1 MDNLNLISNFAEFK
15 ELKNI
20 DKSTMIGVLEDVF
33 RHALQKQYETDENF
47 DVIINPEKGDLE
59 IWRNRTVVE
68 DGAVEDPNAQIAVSE
83 VKAIDPT
90 YEIGD
95 EYADEIKL
103 SSFGRR
109 AVLSLRQNLA
119 SRILDLEKASL
130 YEKYSEKVGEI
141 VTGEVYQVWKKE
153 VLILDDEENELI
165 LPKAEQIPNDFYRKG
180 DTIKAIVKSVE
191 MNNNQPRIILSRTAN
206 QFLERLFEQE
216 VPEIFDGLITIKKIV
231 RIPGERAKVAVESY
245 DERIDPVGAC
255 VGMKGS
261 RIYSI
266 VKELRNENI
275 DVVNYTANPSLMI
288 QRALNPAKISS
299 ITIDEEKMT
308 ASVYL
313 KPDQVSLA
321 IGKGGLNI
329 RSQPIQV
336 NLDTFEARNSVMPTT
351 ATLIRQQAQA
361 GVQGAYQA
369 TAVLAQKGRMM
380 MEARIDQDVI
390 PKLARQ
396 QTTGD
401 PVNLNIQFLPSV
413 GPDISWDGGEMSI
426 RYEMDKL
433 NFDWRMEQM
442 SFTFVPGDIEF
453 TMTQR
458 PDVIIKYVGG
468 PLYVPPSSDP
478 DYEPVD
484 VNA

>member
-33 RHALQKQYETDENF
+33 RHALQKQFETDENF

-59 IWRNRTVVE
+59 IWRNREVVE
-68 DGAVEDPNAQIAVSE
+68 DGAVENPNMQIAVSE
-83 VKAIDPT
+83 VKAIDDT

-95 EYADEIKL
+95 EYADQVQL
-103 SSFGRR
+103 AQFGRR
-109 AVLSLRQNLA
+109 TVLSLRQNLA
-119 SRILDLEKASL
+119 SRILDLEKAAL

-141 VTGEVYQVWKKE
+141 VTGEVYQVWKRE
-153 VLILDDEENELI
+153 VLILDDDENELL

-191 MNNNQPRIILSRTAN
+191 MNNNQPRIILSRTAP

-245 DERIDPVGAC
+245 DDRIDPVGAC

-261 RIYSI
+261 RIYSV

-275 DVVNYTANPSLMI
+275 DVVNFTTNTSLLI
-288 QRALNPAKISS
+288 QRSLNPAKISS
-299 ITIDEEKMT
+299 ITIDEEKKT

-329 RSQPIQV
+329 RLSKMLTGYDIDVYREVEEEDVALTEFSDEIEGWIIESLRNAGCDTAKSVLELSVEDIAARADLEVEQAEQV
-336 NLDTFEARNSVMPTT
+336 VAILKAEFE
-351 ATLIRQQAQA
+351 
-361 GVQGAYQA
+361 
-369 TAVLAQKGRMM
+369 
-380 MEARIDQDVI
+380 E
-390 PKLARQ
+390 
-396 QTTGD
+396 
-401 PVNLNIQFLPSV
+401 
-413 GPDISWDGGEMSI
+413 
-426 RYEMDKL
+426 
-433 NFDWRMEQM
+433 
-442 SFTFVPGDIEF
+442 
-453 TMTQR
+453 
-458 PDVIIKYVGG
+458 
-468 PLYVPPSSDP
+468 
-478 DYEPVD
+478 
-484 VNA
+484 

>member
-59 IWRNRTVVE
+59 IWRNRTVVA
-68 DGAVEDPNAQIAVSE
+68 DGEVENPNAQIAVSE

-90 YEIGD
+90 YEVGD

-109 AVLSLRQNLA
+109 TVLSLRQNLA

-130 YEKYSEKVGEI
+130 YEKYSQQVGEI
-141 VTGEVYQVWKKE
+141 ITGEVYQVWKRE
-153 VLILDDEENELI
+153 VLILDEDENELI

-180 DTIKAIVKSVE
+180 DTIKAIVKAVE

-216 VPEIFDGLITIKKIV
+216 VPEIADGLITIKKIA

-255 VGMKGS
+255 VGMTGS
-261 RIYSI
+261 RIYGI

-275 DVVNYTANPSLMI
+275 DVVNYTTNTQLMI
-288 QRALNPAKISS
+288 QRSLNPAKISS
-299 ITIDEEKMT
+299 ITIDEEKQT

-329 RSQPIQV
+329 RLSKMLTGYDIDV
-336 NLDTFEARNSVMPTT
+336 YREVEEEDVDLNEFKDEIDAWIIDALKAVGCDTAKSVLELSVEEIASRADLEME
-351 ATLIRQQAQA
+351 QAQKVVEILKA
-361 GVQGAYQA
+361 
-369 TAVLAQKGRMM
+369 
-380 MEARIDQDVI
+380 
-390 PKLARQ
+390 
-396 QTTGD
+396 
-401 PVNLNIQFLPSV
+401 
-413 GPDISWDGGEMSI
+413 
-426 RYEMDKL
+426 
-433 NFDWRMEQM
+433 
-442 SFTFVPGDIEF
+442 EF
-453 TMTQR
+453 
-458 PDVIIKYVGG
+458 
-468 PLYVPPSSDP
+468 
-478 DYEPVD
+478 E
-484 VNA
+484 

>member
-59 IWRNRTVVE
+59 IWRNRTVVA
-68 DGAVEDPNAQIAVSE
+68 DGEVENPNAQIAVSE

-90 YEIGD
+90 YEVGD

-109 AVLSLRQNLA
+109 TVLSLRQNLA
-119 SRILDLEKASL
+119 SRILDLEKASR
-130 YEKYSEKVGEI
+130 YEKYSQQVGEI
-141 VTGEVYQVWKKE
+141 ITGEVYQVWKRE
-153 VLILDDEENELI
+153 VLILDEDENELI

-180 DTIKAIVKSVE
+180 DTIKAIVKAVE

-216 VPEIFDGLITIKKIV
+216 VPEIADGLITIKKIA

-261 RIYSI
+261 RIYGI

-275 DVVNYTANPSLMI
+275 DVVNYTTNTQLMI
-288 QRALNPAKISS
+288 QRSLNPAKISS
-299 ITIDEEKMT
+299 ITIDEEKQT

-329 RSQPIQV
+329 RLSKMLTGYDIDV
-336 NLDTFEARNSVMPTT
+336 YREVEEEDVDLNEFKDEIDAWIIDALKAVGCDTAKSVLELSVEEIASRADLEME
-351 ATLIRQQAQA
+351 QAQKVVEILKA
-361 GVQGAYQA
+361 
-369 TAVLAQKGRMM
+369 
-380 MEARIDQDVI
+380 
-390 PKLARQ
+390 
-396 QTTGD
+396 
-401 PVNLNIQFLPSV
+401 
-413 GPDISWDGGEMSI
+413 
-426 RYEMDKL
+426 
-433 NFDWRMEQM
+433 
-442 SFTFVPGDIEF
+442 EF
-453 TMTQR
+453 
-458 PDVIIKYVGG
+458 
-468 PLYVPPSSDP
+468 
-478 DYEPVD
+478 E
-484 VNA
+484 

>member
-15 ELKNI
+15 DLKNI

-33 RHALQKQYETDENF
+33 RHALQKQYDTDENF

-68 DGAVEDPNAQIAVSE
+68 DGAVKNPNMEIAVSQ

-90 YEIGD
+90 YEVGD
-95 EYADEIKL
+95 EYTDKVEFA
-103 SSFGRR
+103 SFGRR

-119 SRILDLEKASL
+119 SRILDLEKANL
-130 YEKYSEKVGEI
+130 YEKYSQKVGEI
-141 VTGEVYQVWKKE
+141 VSGEVYQVWKKE
-153 VLILDDEENELI
+153 VLILDDEENELV
-165 LPKAEQIPNDFYRKG
+165 LPKTEQIPNDFYRKG

-191 MNNNQPRIILSRTAN
+191 MNNNQPRIILSRTAS

-275 DVVNYTANPSLMI
+275 DVVNYTANTQLMI
-288 QRALNPAKISS
+288 QRSLNPAKIST
-299 ITIDEEKMT
+299 ITIDEEKKT

-329 RSQPIQV
+329 RLSKMLTGYDIDV
-336 NLDTFEARNSVMPTT
+336 YREVEEEDVALTEFADEIDGWMIEALKNVGFDTAKSVLEVPVEEV
-351 ATLIRQQAQA
+351 ASRADLELEQAQKI
-361 GVQGAYQA
+361 VE
-369 TAVLAQKGRMM
+369 VLKA
-380 MEARIDQDVI
+380 E
-390 PKLARQ
+390 
-396 QTTGD
+396 
-401 PVNLNIQFLPSV
+401 
-413 GPDISWDGGEMSI
+413 
-426 RYEMDKL
+426 
-433 NFDWRMEQM
+433 FDE
-442 SFTFVPGDIEF
+442 E
-453 TMTQR
+453 
-458 PDVIIKYVGG
+458 
-468 PLYVPPSSDP
+468 
-478 DYEPVD
+478 
-484 VNA
+484 

>member
-1 MDNLNLISNFAEFK
+1 MDNLNLISHFAEFK

-20 DKSTMIGVLEDVF
+20 DKATMIGVLEDVF
-33 RHALQKQYETDENF
+33 RHTLQKQYETDENF

-59 IWRNRTVVE
+59 IWRTRTVVE
-68 DGAVEDPNAQIAVSE
+68 DGEVENSQAQIAISE
-83 VKAIDPT
+83 MRAIDPS
-90 YEIGD
+90 YEVGD
-95 EYADEIKL
+95 EYTDEIKL
-103 SSFGRR
+103 ESFGRR

-119 SRILDLEKASL
+119 SRILDLEKANL

-153 VLILDDEENELI
+153 VLILDDDENELI
-165 LPKAEQIPNDFYRKG
+165 LPKPEQIPNDFYRKG

-191 MNNNQPRIILSRTAN
+191 MNNNQPHIILSRTAP

-245 DERIDPVGAC
+245 DDRIDPVGAC

-261 RIYSI
+261 RIYGI

-275 DVVNYTANPSLMI
+275 DVVNYTTNPQLMI
-288 QRALNPAKISS
+288 QRSLNPAKISS

-329 RSQPIQV
+329 RLSKMLTGYDIDVYREVEEEDVALTEFADEIDGWIIDALKAAGCDTAKSVLELPI
-336 NLDTFEARNSVMPTT
+336 EEI
-351 ATLIRQQAQA
+351 ATRADLELEQAQKVVA
-361 GVQGAYQA
+361 ILKA
-369 TAVLAQKGRMM
+369 
-380 MEARIDQDVI
+380 
-390 PKLARQ
+390 
-396 QTTGD
+396 
-401 PVNLNIQFLPSV
+401 
-413 GPDISWDGGEMSI
+413 
-426 RYEMDKL
+426 
-433 NFDWRMEQM
+433 
-442 SFTFVPGDIEF
+442 EF
-453 TMTQR
+453 
-458 PDVIIKYVGG
+458 
-468 PLYVPPSSDP
+468 
-478 DYEPVD
+478 EE
-484 VNA
+484 

>member
-83 VKAIDPT
+83 VKAIDAT
-90 YEIGD
+90 YEVGD

-141 VTGEVYQVWKKE
+141 ISGEVYQVWKKE
-153 VLILDDEENELI
+153 VLILDDEDNELV

-191 MNNNQPRIILSRTAN
+191 MNNNQPRIVLSRTAN
-206 QFLERLFEQE
+206 EFLERLFEQE

-245 DERIDPVGAC
+245 DERVDPVGAC

-261 RIYSI
+261 RIYTI

-275 DVVNYTANPSLMI
+275 DVVNYTTNPQLMI
-288 QRALNPAKISS
+288 QRSLNPAKISS
-299 ITIDEEKMT
+299 ITIDEERKT

-329 RSQPIQV
+329 RLSKMLTGYDIDV
-336 NLDTFEARNSVMPTT
+336 YREVEEEDVALTEFSDEIESWIIDALKAAGCDTAKSVLELSVEEIAARADLEME
-351 ATLIRQQAQA
+351 QAQKVVEILKA
-361 GVQGAYQA
+361 
-369 TAVLAQKGRMM
+369 
-380 MEARIDQDVI
+380 
-390 PKLARQ
+390 
-396 QTTGD
+396 
-401 PVNLNIQFLPSV
+401 
-413 GPDISWDGGEMSI
+413 
-426 RYEMDKL
+426 
-433 NFDWRMEQM
+433 
-442 SFTFVPGDIEF
+442 EF
-453 TMTQR
+453 
-458 PDVIIKYVGG
+458 
-468 PLYVPPSSDP
+468 
-478 DYEPVD
+478 E
-484 VNA
+484 